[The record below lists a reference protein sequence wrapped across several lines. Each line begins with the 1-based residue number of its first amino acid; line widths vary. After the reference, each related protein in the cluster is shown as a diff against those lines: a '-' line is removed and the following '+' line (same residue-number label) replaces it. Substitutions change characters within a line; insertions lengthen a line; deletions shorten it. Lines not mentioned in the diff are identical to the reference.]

1 MMLLVVI
8 VELFVSVDTI
18 SVLIVTFLVRTVL
31 VVRVLKNPLIV
42 LSVLVFVVEFVIVE
56 LNEPRRTVTVLPL
69 N

>member
-8 VELFVSVDTI
+8 VELFVSVDTV